1 MKKRTHF
8 EFEGSTGYSYI
19 CKKYGESRLGF
30 EIHIRDSDEATD
42 VLHFVVDASNGRSMC
57 RSLCRA
63 IVESDPELGLD
74 TIQGI
79 VEEFKEKLEAVQDSE
94 E

>member
-8 EFEGSTGYSYI
+8 EFDGSTGYTYV
-19 CKKYGESRLGF
+19 CKKYGDARLSF

-42 VLHFVVDASNGRSMC
+42 VLHFAVDSSNGRSMF
-57 RSLCRA
+57 RSLGRA
-63 IVESDPELGLD
+63 LVEIDRELGLD
-74 TIQGI
+74 CVKG
-79 VEEFKEKLEAVQDSE
+79 VYDEFKEELESADSE

>member
-8 EFEGSTGYSYI
+8 EFDGSTGYSYI
-19 CKKYGESRLGF
+19 CKKYGESRLSF

-42 VLHFVVDASNGRSMC
+42 VLHFGVDASNGRSMY
-57 RSLCRA
+57 RSLGRA
-63 IVESDPELGLD
+63 LVEIDRELGLD
-74 TIQGI
+74 CVKGAYD
-79 VEEFKEKLEAVQDSE
+79 EFKDELESAESE

>member
-8 EFEGSTGYSYI
+8 EFEGPTGYTYVS
-19 CKKYGESRLGF
+19 KKYGDSRLSF

-42 VLHFVVDASNGRSMC
+42 VLHFGVDASTGRSMF
-57 RSLCRA
+57 RSLGRA
-63 IVESDPELGLD
+63 LVEIDRELGLD
-74 TIQGI
+74 CVKGAYD
-79 VEEFKEKLEAVQDSE
+79 EFKDELESVDSE